1 MDDHVTYTVDS
12 ETAATIRSAIDSLSD
27 THLGSGRSRVSSDQL
42 LYKDNIYVLMYVV
55 DNVLLRL
62 RFTRSA
68 VYVAGAGIRG
78 AQPVCLPEIE
88 AAWCTEKCLAD
99 TVASMLSADW
109 EAAVDDVYK
118 NKHIDSDESD

>member
-1 MDDHVTYTVDS
+1 MDDHVTYAVVS

-27 THLGSGRSRVSSDQL
+27 TDPGSGRSRVSSDQL

-78 AQPVCLPEIE
+78 DQPVCLPEMK
-88 AAWCTEKCLAD
+88 AAWSTEKNLAGV
-99 TVASMLSADW
+99 VASMLSADW
-109 EAAVDDVYK
+109 EAIVDSVQNDVF
-118 NKHIDSDESD
+118 DSDESD